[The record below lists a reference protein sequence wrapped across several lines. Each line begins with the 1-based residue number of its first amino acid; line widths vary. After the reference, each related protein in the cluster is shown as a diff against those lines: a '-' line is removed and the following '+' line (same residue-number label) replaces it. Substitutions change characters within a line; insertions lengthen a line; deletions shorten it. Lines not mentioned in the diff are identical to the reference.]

1 MSDQFDDVPEIAK
14 GLPDWAASVAI
25 RLEFYSERG
34 HSELCTPLIAAVE
47 ALRPLTADP
56 DGNARALDR
65 FMHTCLDLLGAAARA
80 RDDFA
85 TIRDELDAL
94 CELARTA
101 LKTDRDDRPLLA
113 RAYALTDLP
122 GAPGWAAVNVP
133 GRVVFL
139 AAMVEHVPSEVG
151 AAAAML
157 TNDLAAVGI
166 DLPFRALQ
174 AAAQA

>member
-1 MSDQFDDVPEIAK
+1 MPDQFDDWPEIAK
-14 GLPDWAASVAI
+14 GLPDWARAVAV

-34 HSELCTPLIAAVE
+34 HPELRAPLMAAVE
-47 ALRPLTADP
+47 QLRPLTADA

-65 FMHTCLDLLGAAARA
+65 FMYACLELLGDAARA

-85 TIRDELDAL
+85 VIRDELDAL
-94 CELARTA
+94 CGLARTA

-113 RAYALTDLP
+113 RTSAMTDLP
-122 GAPGWAAVNVP
+122 EAPGWAAINVP

-139 AAMVEHVPSEVG
+139 AAMVAHVPDEVG
-151 AAAAML
+151 AAASML
-157 TNDLAAVGI
+157 TNDLAAVGA
-166 DLPFRALQ
+166 DLPLRALQ